1 MEVTIIIAILL
12 AVVLILVWKSKR
24 DEKELLRKFHRK
36 NEKEWG
42 EIPDREYTR
51 EQIETIRKY
60 YLANKGTYDVDDI
73 TWNDLDMDTIFMLLN
88 NTHSS
93 MGQDYLYAALRKLE
107 MDDTKLNERER
118 VISFFQNNKEARNKV
133 QTEFRFMG
141 RVEKFSLYQYINMA
155 NEIPKHNPI
164 ASIFM
169 SVMMVASIVLIA
181 LSFFG
186 VVSPAYG
193 IVLFVCTLVNN
204 LIHYFNRKAQIE
216 KYFQVFMYII
226 RMLKNAKDLVKL
238 DVPELK
244 DYFDR
249 IKELTKAFSDL
260 EKGSFLVFFD
270 SRKGQGSFWDLG
282 LDYVRMM
289 FHIDLIKFDSMVKL
303 VQKNIAQLNE
313 LYELLGFLDAMTG
326 VASFRAWLGEDGYC
340 IPKLTRSKEAKLVM
354 KDGYHPM
361 LEQPVC
367 NTIEASRPVLIT
379 GSNASG
385 KSTFIKTV
393 AINGILSQTIHTAV
407 ASTYEASY
415 FQIYSSM
422 ALRDDIQGQE
432 SYYIVEIKSLKRI
445 LEQIGKEIPVLCFVD
460 EVLRGT
466 NTLERI
472 AASAQILR
480 SFASTNTLCFAA
492 THDLELTHILEQY
505 YDNYHFQEEIKEQE
519 VVFDYALRKGK
530 AYTRNAI
537 KLLGMMGYKEEII
550 ENAEKLANHFLENG
564 TWEQV

>member
-282 LDYVRMM
+282 LD
-289 FHIDLIKFDSMVKL
+289 
-303 VQKNIAQLNE
+303 
-313 LYELLGFLDAMTG
+313 
-326 VASFRAWLGEDGYC
+326 
-340 IPKLTRSKEAKLVM
+340 
-354 KDGYHPM
+354 
-361 LEQPVC
+361 
-367 NTIEASRPVLIT
+367 
-379 GSNASG
+379 
-385 KSTFIKTV
+385 
-393 AINGILSQTIHTAV
+393 
-407 ASTYEASY
+407 
-415 FQIYSSM
+415 
-422 ALRDDIQGQE
+422 
-432 SYYIVEIKSLKRI
+432 
-445 LEQIGKEIPVLCFVD
+445 
-460 EVLRGT
+460 
-466 NTLERI
+466 
-472 AASAQILR
+472 
-480 SFASTNTLCFAA
+480 
-492 THDLELTHILEQY
+492 
-505 YDNYHFQEEIKEQE
+505 
-519 VVFDYALRKGK
+519 
-530 AYTRNAI
+530 
-537 KLLGMMGYKEEII
+537 
-550 ENAEKLANHFLENG
+550 
-564 TWEQV
+564 